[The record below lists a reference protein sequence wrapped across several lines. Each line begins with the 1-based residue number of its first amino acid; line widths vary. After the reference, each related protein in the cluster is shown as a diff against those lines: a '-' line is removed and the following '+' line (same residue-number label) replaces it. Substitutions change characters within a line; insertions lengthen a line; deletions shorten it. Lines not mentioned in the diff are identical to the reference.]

1 MSASTKVQ
9 QDSPPQTYIHLVR
22 QFRNPE
28 VTTHYF
34 AWNAGK
40 NSADNGITGYR
51 SEMPKH
57 RTHLPRRAQRPLIVK
72 QANMVDVFLQR
83 KLGGLQIICEL
94 LWFVSWFLLGSY
106 VVKLLNP
113 F

>member
-1 MSASTKVQ
+1 MSASTKIQ
-9 QDSPPQTYIHLVR
+9 QDSLPQTYIHLAR

-28 VTTHYF
+28 ISTHYF

-40 NSADNGITGYR
+40 NSTNNGVTGYR
-51 SEMPKH
+51 SKMPKH
-57 RTHLPRRAQRPLIVK
+57 RTQLPICTQRPLTVK
-72 QANMVDVFLQR
+72 QANMVDMFLER
-83 KLGGLQIICEL
+83 KLGSLQIICAL